1 MICRFP
7 GRPEVAAMIKRES
20 ATQIGCMGVSVCGPG
35 GFSDDVRAGVRQLKT
50 RNIEFVEEAFTW

>member
-1 MICRFP
+1 
-7 GRPEVAAMIKRES
+7 MIKKEC